1 MSRSVVYLGIAAVF
15 LTGLLAGVWL
25 ARSGVVAELTGSS
38 PTNKIDRVIALI
50 ERVYIDPPDED
61 KLVDSAIRGMTELLD
76 PYSIYVDQRHLP
88 SIREEINGSFG
99 GVGLWFEMVGDTA
112 RVVSVVA
119 DGPGDRAG
127 ILPGDRIIAIN
138 DSAAVGLPSL
148 VVQDRIKGPKGSDVQ
163 LTLLRP
169 AIKKEMTVVVE
180 RDIIPIHSV
189 AGAFMLDDSTAYVR
203 LARFTS
209 GTAEEFRSSVNRLR
223 EAGAARLIL
232 DLRDNPGGLLEAAIE
247 LSDEFLPGGADI
259 VSTEGRAQGDPE
271 YFSATARGVAEDLP
285 LIVLVN
291 ENSASASEIVA
302 GAVQDNDRGLI
313 VGRPTFGKGLV
324 QSQFLFNDG
333 SALHLTVARY
343 HTPAGRPIMNDMS
356 RTPSG
361 RPASREPVSAST
373 DSLTEYTTVNGRT
386 IKGGKG
392 IYPDELLDP
401 DTMVDERY
409 FMFIV
414 QSGLGMNFVRKW
426 FDANEAELRRRWN
439 DRQEEFVAGYS
450 LPASQWSTFNDYVR
464 DEAPEA
470 FGRIPSD
477 ERAGSRSKI
486 MTLLKGRL
494 GQLLYGPDVWLSI
507 VSDVDPEIAAANGY
521 WSKVRD
527 LSRSTSAGK

>member
-1 MSRSVVYLGIAAVF
+1 MSRSVLYLGISAVF
-15 LTGLLAGVWL
+15 LTGILAGLLL
-25 ARSGVVAELTGSS
+25 ARSGVGGGLTGTA
-38 PTNKIDRVIALI
+38 PTDKIDRVIGLI
-50 ERVYIDPPDED
+50 ERAYIDPPDEE

-127 ILPGDRIIAIN
+127 ILPGDRIILID

-148 VVQDRIKGPKGSDVQ
+148 VVQDRIKGPKGTDVE

-169 AIKKEMTVVVE
+169 AINKEMTVVVE
-180 RDIIPIHSV
+180 REIIPIHSV

-209 GTAEEFRSSVNRLR
+209 GTIDEFRSAVSQLR
-223 EAGAARLIL
+223 DDEASRLIL
-232 DLRDNPGGLLEAAIE
+232 DLRDNPGGLLEAAIA
-247 LSDEFLPGGADI
+247 LADEFLPTGADI

-271 YFSATARGVAEDLP
+271 FFSASDRGVAQDMP
-285 LIVLVN
+285 LILLVN

-356 RTPSG
+356 R
-361 RPASREPVSAST
+361 SASGLPNPHSAAPT
-373 DSLTEYTTVNGRT
+373 PADSLTEYTTVHGRT

-401 DTMVDERY
+401 DALTDERY
-409 FMFIV
+409 FMFVV
-414 QSGLGMNFVRKW
+414 QSGYGMNFVRKW
-426 FDANEAELRRRWN
+426 FDANEADLRRRWN
-439 DRQEEFVAGYS
+439 ERKDEFVAGYS
-450 LPASQWSTFNDYVR
+450 LPASLWSEFNDYVR
-464 DEAPEA
+464 GEAPEA
-470 FGRIPSD
+470 FGQIPAD
-477 ERAGSRSKI
+477 ERSRSRSKI
-486 MTLLKGRL
+486 MTMLKGRL
-494 GQLLYGPDVWLSI
+494 GQLLYGPDVWLAI
-507 VSDVDPEIAAANGY
+507 VSDVDPEIAAANRY
-521 WSKVRD
+521 WNKVRA
-527 LSRSTSAGK
+527 LPSR

>member
-1 MSRSVVYLGIAAVF
+1 MSRSVLYLGISAVF
-15 LTGLLAGVWL
+15 LTGILAGLWL
-25 ARSGVVAELTGSS
+25 ARSGAIGGLTGTA
-38 PTNKIDRVIALI
+38 PTDKIDRVIGLI

-76 PYSIYVDQRHLP
+76 PYSIYVDKRHLP

-119 DGPGDRAG
+119 DGPGDRVG
-127 ILPGDRIIAIN
+127 ILAGDRIIAIN
-138 DSAAVGLPSL
+138 DSSAVGLPSL
-148 VVQDRIKGPKGSDVQ
+148 VVQDRIKGPKGSDVG

-169 AIKKEMTVVVE
+169 ALKKEITVVIE

-189 AGAFMLDDSTAYVR
+189 AGSFMLDDSTAYVR

-209 GTAEEFRSSVNRLR
+209 GTADEFREAVGQLR
-223 EAGAARLIL
+223 ENGASRLIL
-232 DLRDNPGGLLEAAIE
+232 DLRDNPGGLLEAAIA
-247 LSDEFLPGGADI
+247 LSDEFLPAGSDI

-271 YFSATARGVAEDLP
+271 FYSASDSGIAEDMP
-285 LIVLVN
+285 LILLVN

-356 RTPSG
+356 RS
-361 RPASREPVSAST
+361 ASRLANPHST
-373 DSLTEYTTVNGRT
+373 TRAPDDSLTEYTTVHGRT
-386 IKGGKG
+386 IKGGRG
-392 IYPDELLDP
+392 IYPDELLNP

-409 FMFIV
+409 FMFVV
-414 QSGLGMNFVRKW
+414 QSGFGMNFVRRW
-426 FDANEAELRRRWN
+426 FDANEADLRRQWN
-439 DRQEEFVAGYS
+439 ERKEEFVSGYT
-450 LPASQWSTFNDYVR
+450 LPASQWSAFNDYVR

-470 FGRIPSD
+470 FDRIPAD
-477 ERAGSRSKI
+477 ERARSRSQI

-494 GQLLYGPDVWLSI
+494 GQLLYGPDVWLEI
-507 VSDVDPEIAAANGY
+507 VSDVDPEITAANRY
-521 WSKVRD
+521 WDKVNALPAR
-527 LSRSTSAGK
+527 